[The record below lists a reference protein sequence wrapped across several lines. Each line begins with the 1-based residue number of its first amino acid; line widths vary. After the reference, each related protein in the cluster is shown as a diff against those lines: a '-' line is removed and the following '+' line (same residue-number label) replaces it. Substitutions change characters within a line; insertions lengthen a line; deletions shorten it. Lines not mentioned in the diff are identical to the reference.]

1 MFRLKKTMILLTTL
15 TVIILIIG
23 ACGRKGSTY
32 LNKKPIIR
40 ITSYE
45 GVIEPTEID
54 SVNPVSFRQK
64 IYWEASDEDGVID
77 SYAFRVVDENL
88 QPLKDNEGNTIGT
101 PGYEIVD
108 EDGWVY
114 HYKAGA
120 DETIPLE
127 ITEAKHIWTNQVYAV
142 INFPAN
148 EDGDS
153 TDVTSVFEVKCR
165 DNRWEECEIT
175 AKKYFHVNSEEPK
188 CTVGSTKGDING
200 KTIGTGV
207 IFSFN
212 IIDEDQFV
220 GSIPDY
226 FKFKLER
233 KDLAGNLIP
242 ESEGGYPDAIWST
255 EYESN
260 VQEYLTTLD
269 DFDGTRAA
277 LILNNIVNSVPQDST
292 YLTAW
297 AIDLAGIVS
306 EPKIISFIVKEGF
319 YPSTLIYNGV
329 RQQGVDCGNDTFVLG
344 TNHFVTYIDEALG
357 RLIPSVMTSEGPH
370 YSTPFWYDK
379 DENYIA
385 ISSND
390 LKVYMK
396 WGYDGEYEG
405 NSRQGKKVSKVLDEQ
420 TGQPYFTEIT
430 YFDLR
435 LDGEAYCYAPL
446 PASEY
451 NIIDEDTG
459 KEWLRVPMG
468 HEISQET
475 ILTGLQAGTHRF
487 EVRAVDL
494 QYVGDETPTEFVF
507 KIIEPIPAEEKEGIL
522 VIDDALADVNNCPE
536 EYVDSLYS
544 KEFFADY
551 NGRVDQLD
559 RDELKNTIWIEQLHF
574 SKDVFSPT
582 DLEPYKIVVYH
593 FDSPT
598 GGTPG
603 TCNIPKEY
611 DVLNLYL
618 RGGGNLIISGGSNLK
633 VDALRDF
640 RIFGFPFLDRY
651 FGIQGKEEESIKYFE
666 KDGTTPYSS
675 VFWTVPYF
683 IKATPD
689 NGFTGDVEL
698 QIPSFNTRVNW
709 QEILQIPVESLGPV
723 AFFDEALLINEPT
736 VIYRLGCKPAGDGLL
751 DPSQYEY
758 DLYNGQPIGLRKETG
773 ESKCYIFG
781 FPLAYMV
788 PDQVRLLM
796 NQIIEEIEME

>member
-23 ACGRKGSTY
+23 ACGRKGTMY
-32 LNKKPIIR
+32 LNKLPTIM

-45 GVIEPTEID
+45 GVTESTVID
-54 SVNPVSFRQK
+54 STNPVSFQQK
-64 IYWEASDEDGVID
+64 IYWEASDEDGVVEN
-77 SYAFRVVDENL
+77 YAFRVVDKDFDFEN
-88 QPLKDNEGNTIGT
+88 NEGNTIAT
-101 PGYEIVD
+101 PGYEVVD
-108 EDGWVY
+108 EDGWAY
-114 HYKAGA
+114 HYLPGA
-120 DETIPLE
+120 DEAIPLE
-127 ITEAKHIWTNQVYAV
+127 ITEAKSIWTNQVYAV

-153 TDVTSVFEVKCR
+153 TNVTSIFEVKCK
-165 DNRWEECEIT
+165 DNRGDECEDT
-175 AKKYFHVNSEEPK
+175 AKKYFHVNSEKPK
-188 CTVGSTKGDING
+188 CTVGSTKGDIHE

-212 IIDEDQFV
+212 ILDNDQFV
-220 GSIPDY
+220 GSVPDH
-226 FKFKLER
+226 FKFKLVR
-233 KDLAGNLIP
+233 RDLASSLIP
-242 ESEGGYPDAIWST
+242 ESEGGYPDVIWST
-255 EYESN
+255 EYEPKI
-260 VQEYLTTLD
+260 QEYLTTLD

-306 EPKIISFIVKEGF
+306 EPRTISFIIKEGF
-319 YPSTLIYNGV
+319 YPNTIIYNGILK
-329 RQQGVDCGNDTFVLG
+329 QGVTTLQSCGNDIFVLG
-344 TNHFVTYIDEALG
+344 TNHFVTYINESLG
-357 RLIPSVMTSEGPH
+357 RLIPSVMTSEGTH

-379 DENYIA
+379 NENYIA
-385 ISSND
+385 IGSND
-390 LKVYMK
+390 LKVYIR
-396 WGYDGEYEG
+396 WGYNREYEG

-420 TGQPYFTEIT
+420 TGDPYFTEIT

-435 LDGEAYCYAPL
+435 LDGEAYYYAPL

-475 ILTGLQAGTHRF
+475 IFIGLQAGTHRF

-507 KIIEPIPAEEKEGIL
+507 KILEPIPAEEKEGIL
-522 VIDDALADVNNCPE
+522 VLDDAPAEPNNCPE

-544 KEFFADY
+544 KDYFFSDY
-551 NGRVDQLD
+551 EGPVDQLD
-559 RDELKNTIWIEQLHF
+559 RNELKNTIWIPTLHF
-574 SKDVFSPT
+574 GNDVFSPT

-593 FDSPT
+593 SDCPT
-598 GGTPG
+598 GK
-603 TCNIPKEY
+603 CKIAFEY
-611 DVLNLYL
+611 DVLNLYI
-618 RGGGNLIISGGSNLK
+618 RGGGNLIVSGGSNLK
-633 VDALRDF
+633 VKALSNF
-640 RIFGFPFLDRY
+640 IEFGFPFLDKY
-651 FGIQGKEEESIKYFE
+651 FGIQGSEEESIKYFE
-666 KDGTTPYSS
+666 KYGTTPYSL
-675 VFWTVPYF
+675 VFWTLPYF

-689 NGFTGDVEL
+689 DGFTGDVEL
-698 QIPSFNTRVNW
+698 QIPSFNSKVNW
-709 QEILQIPVESLGPV
+709 QPLLQIPVEALGPV

-773 ESKCYIFG
+773 GSKCYIFG